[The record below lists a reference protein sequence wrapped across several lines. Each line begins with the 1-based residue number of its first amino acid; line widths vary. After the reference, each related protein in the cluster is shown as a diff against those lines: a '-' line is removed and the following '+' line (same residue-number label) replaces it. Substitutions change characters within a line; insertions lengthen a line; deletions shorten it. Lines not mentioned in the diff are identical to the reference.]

1 MYHLRSHLLIRC
13 GCALMDRGPFSSF
26 SFQVFEDLCL
36 DSRLF
41 SSFKS
46 HFYCVSIAVII
57 ENFDQVF
64 LRTSPQGGCTFTH
77 LGIILY
83 ETIY

>member
-1 MYHLRSHLLIRC
+1 
-13 GCALMDRGPFSSF
+13 MDRGPFFTF

-57 ENFDQVF
+57 ENFDQAF
-64 LRTSPQGGCTFTH
+64 MRTSPQDDKMDVH
-77 LGIILY
+77 LLI
-83 ETIY
+83 